1 MLQPVLIADG
11 EPLKMSDLFRLTPLS
26 TILFDEHPKTPAEGK
41 HLNMSGILSFSNQT
55 LYYPMM
61 PQTNATK

>member
-11 EPLKMSDLFRLTPLS
+11 EPLKMSDLLRFTPLS

-41 HLNMSGILSFSNQT
+41 HLNMSGILSFINQT
-55 LYYPMM
+55 LS
-61 PQTNATK
+61 